1 MKQKL
6 GFTIAALIFVFFAV
20 TMRTAQVSAQQPT
33 PMPGEPVPTPMPDL
47 EYRIYKLEVVQDR
60 TVQSL
65 ESINEQNRSL
75 IIGAGTIIGVLVAI
89 QGLATGAATTA
100 QFVQLHREGR
110 RDSRQAN
117 REEERDRIDR
127 TGVEQVSKVM
137 DVVQNTLASRIDIE
151 HASFDQVSTIMDVVQ
166 RTLTS
171 HLETEERAREAV
183 EEAQGLVKQVGQFYQ
198 DFQMIISRARA
209 DIENRA
215 SQWAKTVGRHDFRG
229 MTTALSSFA
238 EQFDKFRTEF
248 EALEK
253 VEEGKLR
260 PQFSPQV
267 PYIRGIAAHY
277 TNQPEIA
284 KQYLEEV
291 IRSRE
296 PLPGEDQRA
305 CSRRRANAYYYL
317 GLTESNFGNNQRA
330 IELFEEANELDLEA
344 RDFLTRAVTAE
355 AYVMM
360 NRFDSARKYADQ
372 IENRLQDIESREG
385 RLRNFHLRLR
395 SRARLIRANTALL
408 ERTPK
413 WEEAQL
419 LLESVHDTDPQYYYA
434 IVTLAQVYYEQG
446 ELDKAQQLFDKA
458 YMTIERSGDLLT
470 VTETRTKVL
479 LRMVAGMCC
488 KHGPKDEDRADE
500 LLDQADNVLH
510 SLPRIGNQNCTVFS
524 TLSKRNESSNTIRR
538 HIELIREGKV
548 LLS

>member
-1 MKQKL
+1 
-6 GFTIAALIFVFFAV
+6 
-20 TMRTAQVSAQQPT
+20 
-33 PMPGEPVPTPMPDL
+33 
-47 EYRIYKLEVVQDR
+47 
-60 TVQSL
+60 
-65 ESINEQNRSL
+65 
-75 IIGAGTIIGVLVAI
+75 
-89 QGLATGAATTA
+89 
-100 QFVQLHREGR
+100 
-110 RDSRQAN
+110 
-117 REEERDRIDR
+117 
-127 TGVEQVSKVM
+127 M

-215 SQWAKTVGRHDFRG
+215 SQWAKTVSRHDFRG

-238 EQFDKFRTEF
+238 EQFDKFRTEL

-267 PYIRGIAAHY
+267 SYIRGIAAHY

-284 KQYLEEV
+284 KPYLEEV

-360 NRFDSARKYADQ
+360 NRFDNARKYADQ

-419 LLESVHDTDPQYYYA
+419 LLKSVHDTDPQYYYA
-434 IVTLAQVYYEQG
+434 MVTLAQVYYEQG

-470 VTETRTKVL
+470 VTETRSKVL

-488 KHGPKDEDRADE
+488 KHGPRDEDRADE

-510 SLPRIGNQNCTVFS
+510 SLPRIGNQDCTVFS